1 MPEMLQI
8 SCDCPCYIG
17 QSHRAFEGSYH
28 MSFSKLPL
36 VQVLCGIVSNNQLLV
51 DDCLEKEGGGEGY
64 GAYECPSRSWTMG
77 SAVKLALMLMILDH

>member
-17 QSHRAFEGSYH
+17 PKGTSFEGFYH

-36 VQVLCGIVSNNQLLV
+36 VQLLCGIVSNNQLLV
-51 DDCLEKEGGGEGY
+51 DDCLEKKEGAKAMVHVNAPPG
-64 GAYECPSRSWTMG
+64 PRLWVQLSNW
-77 SAVKLALMLMILDH
+77 L